1 MTVHPPEKSS
11 IYASFGG
18 QGVTFHLPKLTK
30 LSWDMTRIGVMSVD
44 EMFGW
49 WNFSS
54 PIGSWSVIGT
64 RLRVYPIN
72 PFRSVATAVA

>member
-1 MTVHPPEKSS
+1 MTFTLPKNQAFMPHLGSK
-11 IYASFGG
+11 
-18 QGVTFHLPKLTK
+18 VTFHLPKLTK
-30 LSWDMTRIGVMSVD
+30 LSWKMTRIGVMSVD